1 MKYKILS
8 FFILV
13 FYSLSS
19 SAQNNSIKID
29 AVIDTKT
36 DIIQI
41 QQEIIFHNKTNKVL
55 PYIYLHDWQNA
66 FKNKN
71 TPLSKR
77 LIEDFDKSLY
87 FAQEKERGSTAIR
100 NLSVNYKSIT
110 FSSTKAHADI
120 LRLNLNEALHP
131 KDSLVI
137 NVSYNVKI
145 PDAKFTGYGKTPSG
159 YHLRYWYLLPA
170 VHDTTWQLMSNLNT
184 DDLFIDA
191 TDYAIQ
197 LKTPK
202 NYFVNTNLS
211 CKKEN
216 NTTFTLKGMKR
227 TDVFVHIDQKKK
239 FTSYQTKDHTIFTD
253 ISFNE
258 INKKMVTSILERE
271 IRFIEDFL
279 GEYPHTEIFID
290 QTTQTKNPIYGL
302 NQLPKFLNTFSDVFN
317 RDLTLMKA
325 LTKKYL
331 ENTLLLNRRTDSWLI
346 DGIQVYLLTE
356 YVKKYYPNVK
366 LLGKVSDTWLLKNF
380 NVSRLNFN
388 QKYPFIYQF
397 ITRKFLDQSL
407 TTPADSLS
415 NFNRK
420 IGNKY
425 KAGLGLKYL
434 NAFIGED
441 IIKTTIKEFYNRH
454 ALQLSNSRQFEKIV
468 TSKTSK
474 DVTWFFGDYLNTNK
488 KIDYTIKKVNSSNDS
503 LKITIKN
510 KRNITAPVALYGIKN
525 KKIHFKTWVNGIDSV
540 KTITIA
546 KGDFNKVALNYEQI
560 YPEYNSLDNSKSI
573 DKKILNKPLQFRL
586 IKDLSDP
593 YYNQLFYQPIV
604 DYNYYDGLSIG
615 VKLHNRPIIKRN
627 FSFKLTP
634 SYATKSKALNGSA
647 AITYNQFF
655 ETSKLQNITY
665 GVSASNYHFAPKLS
679 YSIVVPYVSLLFK
692 RKSLRDAGRK
702 YINAKLVHI
711 HKESAP
717 NTQKKEEDKYRV
729 LNLKYVFTNPDIIK
743 EASYKI
749 AANIASNFTT
759 VSTDIRFRSLTSN
772 NRQLDFR
779 FFGGVFLHN
788 KTTGNYFSFGLDRP
802 SDYLFEQNYFGRSE
816 SSGIFS
822 QQFIMND
829 GGFKSILPT
838 RFANQFMFSL
848 NTSIGIWNWV
858 EHYNDIAFLKN
869 KGDQVYFAYENG
881 IRFNFI
887 HNILELYFPMYSNLG
902 WEVSQAAYP
911 SKIRFVLTLKPSAI
925 YNFFRRGFL

>member
-1 MKYKILS
+1 MKYKILC
-8 FFILV
+8 FFIIV
-13 FYSLSS
+13 FYSLNT

-29 AVIDTKT
+29 AVIDAQT

-41 QQEIIFHNKTNKVL
+41 QQEIIFHNKTNKAL
-55 PYIYLHDWQNA
+55 PHIYLHNWQNA

-77 LIEDFDKSLY
+77 LIENFDKSLY
-87 FAQEKERGSTAIR
+87 FAQEKDRGSVAIR
-100 NLSVNYKSIT
+100 NLSVDYKSIT
-110 FSSTKAHADI
+110 FSSTKAQADI
-120 LRLNLNEALHP
+120 LKLNLNEALLP
-131 KDSLVI
+131 KDSVVI

-145 PDAKFTGYGKTPSG
+145 PDAKFTGYGKTSSG
-159 YHLRYWYLLPA
+159 YHLRYWYLIPA
-170 VHDTTWQLMSNLNT
+170 VHDKTWQLMSNLNT
-184 DDLFIDA
+184 DDLLIDA
-191 TDYAIQ
+191 TDYTIQ

-202 NYFVNTNLS
+202 NYYVSTNLS
-211 CKKEN
+211 CDKRN
-216 NTTFTLKGMKR
+216 DATFTLNGTNR
-227 TDVFVHIDQKKK
+227 TDVFININQNKK
-239 FTSYQTKDHTIFTD
+239 FTSYPARDHTIFTD
-253 ISFNE
+253 ISFNKLD
-258 INKKMVTSILERE
+258 KKIVTNILERE
-271 IRFIEDFL
+271 IRFIEDYL
-279 GEYPHTEIFID
+279 GKYPHAEIFID
-290 QTTQTKNPIYGL
+290 EATQSKNPIYGL

-331 ENTLLLNRRTDSWLI
+331 ENTLLLNRRTDSWFI
-346 DGIQVYLLTE
+346 DGIQVFLLTE
-356 YVKKYYPNVK
+356 YVNKYYPDVK
-366 LLGKVSDTWLLKNF
+366 LLGKVSDTWLLRDF
-380 NVSRLNFN
+380 TVSQLNFN

-407 TTPADSLS
+407 TTSADSLS

-434 NAFIGED
+434 NAFVGED
-441 IIKTTIKEFYNRH
+441 IIKTAIKEFYNRH
-454 ALQLSNSRQFEKIV
+454 ALQLSNSKQFEKIV

-488 KIDYTIKKVNSSNDS
+488 KIDYTIEEVISSKDS

-546 KGDFNKVALNYEQI
+546 RGDFNKVALNYEQL
-560 YPEYNSLDNSKSI
+560 YPEYNSLDNSKNI
-573 DKKILNKPLQFRL
+573 DKKFLNKPLQFRL

-604 DYNYYDGLSIG
+604 NYNYYDGLSIG
-615 VKLHNRPIIKRN
+615 AKLHNKPIIKRN

-634 SYATKSKALNGSA
+634 LYATKSKALNGSA
-647 AITYNQFF
+647 AISYDQFF
-655 ETSKLQNITY
+655 EKSKLQNISY
-665 GVSASNYHFAPKLS
+665 GISASNFHFAPELS
-679 YSIVVPYVSLLFK
+679 YNIVVPYVSLLFK
-692 RKSLRDAGRK
+692 RKNFRDASRK
-702 YINAKLVHI
+702 YINVKLVHI
-711 HKESAP
+711 DKESAP
-717 NTQKKEEDKYRV
+717 NTPKKEEDKYRV
-729 LNLKYVFTNPDIIK
+729 LNLKYLYTNPDIIK
-743 EASYKI
+743 GTSYKV
-749 AANIASNFTT
+749 AANVASNFTT
-759 VSTDIRFRSLTSN
+759 ISTDIRFRSLTSS

-788 KTTGNYFSFGLDRP
+788 NTKSNYFSFGLDRP

-822 QQFIMND
+822 QQFIIND
-829 GGFKSILPT
+829 GGFKSVLPT
-838 RFANQFMFSL
+838 RFANQFMFSF
-848 NTSIGIWNWV
+848 NTSIGVWNWV
-858 EHYNDIAFLKN
+858 EYYNDIAFLKN
-869 KGDQVYFAYENG
+869 KGEQVYFAYENG

-902 WEVSQAAYP
+902 WEVSQEAYP

>member
-8 FFILV
+8 FFILA
-13 FYSLSS
+13 FFSLNT

-29 AVIDTKT
+29 AVIDAKT
-36 DIIQI
+36 DLIQI
-41 QQEIIFHNKTNKVL
+41 QQEIIFHNKTKEVL
-55 PYIYLHDWQNA
+55 QHIYLHDWQNA

-77 LIEDFDKSLY
+77 LIENFDKSLY

-100 NLSVNYKSIT
+100 NLTVNYKSIT
-110 FSSTKAHADI
+110 FSSTKAQADI

-131 KDSLVI
+131 KDSAVI

-145 PDAKFTGYGKTPSG
+145 PDAKFTGYGKTSSG

-170 VHDTTWQLMSNLNT
+170 VHDTRWQLMSNLNT
-184 DDLFIDA
+184 DDLLIDA
-191 TDYAIQ
+191 TDYDIQ

-202 NYFVNTNLS
+202 NYFVSTNLS
-211 CKKEN
+211 CNQKN
-216 NTTFTLKGMKR
+216 NTTFTLKGVKR
-227 TDVFVHIDQKKK
+227 TDVFVNIDQNKK
-239 FTSYQTKDHTIFTD
+239 FASYQTSEHSIFTD

-258 INKKMVTSILERE
+258 LNRTMATNLLERE

-279 GEYPHTEIFID
+279 GAYPHEEIFID
-290 QTTQTKNPIYGL
+290 QATQTKNPIYGL

-331 ENTLLLNRRTDSWLI
+331 ENTLLLNRRTDSWFI

-356 YVKKYYPNVK
+356 YVNKYYPDVK

-380 NVSRLNFN
+380 TVSQLNFN

-434 NAFIGED
+434 NAFVDED
-441 IIKTTIKEFYNRH
+441 IIKSSIKEFYNRH
-454 ALQLSNSRQFEKIV
+454 ALQLSNSKQFEKIV
-468 TSKTSK
+468 TSKTPK

-488 KIDYTIKKVNSSNDS
+488 KIDYTIKEVIGSNDS

-546 KGDFNKVALNYEQI
+546 RGNFNKVALNYEQI
-560 YPEYNSLDNSKSI
+560 YPEYNSLDNSKNV
-573 DKKILNKPLQFRL
+573 DKKFLNKPLQFRL

-604 DYNYYDGLSIG
+604 NYNYYDGLSIG
-615 VKLHNRPIIKRN
+615 AKLHNKPIIKRN
-627 FSFKLTP
+627 FSFKLSP
-634 SYATKSKALNGSA
+634 SYATKSKAINGSA
-647 AITYNQFF
+647 AISYDQFF
-655 ETSKLQNITY
+655 ETSKLQNISY
-665 GVSASNYHFAPKLS
+665 GISASNYHFAPQLS
-679 YSIVVPYVSLLFK
+679 YNLIVPYFSLLFK
-692 RKSLRDAGRK
+692 RKNSRDASRK
-702 YINAKLVHI
+702 YINVKLVDI
-711 HKESAP
+711 DKEAAP

-729 LNLKYVFTNPDIIK
+729 LNVKYRYTNPDIIK
-743 EASYKI
+743 GTSYKI
-749 AANIASNFTT
+749 AANIASNFTAI
-759 VSTDIRFRSLTSN
+759 STDIRFRSLTSN

-788 KTTGNYFSFGLDRP
+788 NTTSDYFSFGLDRP

-822 QQFIMND
+822 QQFIIND
-829 GGFKSILPT
+829 GGFKSVLPT
-838 RFANQFMFSL
+838 RFANQFMFSF
-848 NTSIGIWNWV
+848 NTSIGIWNWL

-887 HNILELYFPMYSNLG
+887 HNILELYFPMYSNNG
-902 WEVSQAAYP
+902 WEVSQGAYP